1 MSFFILAGLII
12 FIDQLSK
19 FYIQH
24 NLEIGESIPL
34 IKGILHI
41 TYIENPHTAF
51 GLFKYQ
57 TIFFVM
63 ASLISLLLVILI
75 YKKLIFKNN
84 SFMYVPL
91 NLILGGA
98 IGNLIDRIRVE
109 GRVIDFID
117 IRIWPIFNFADM
129 SIVCGMLVI
138 LIYTLFFAPSETTE
152 VTIEEEEKEEK
163 LEEKEDQNSISRERD

>member
-1 MSFFILAGLII
+1 MIFFVIAGLVI

-41 TYIENPHTAF
+41 TYIENPYTSF

-63 ASLISLLLVILI
+63 ASLISLILVILI
-75 YKKLIFKNN
+75 YKKVIFKNRP
-84 SFMYVPL
+84 FMYIPFS
-91 NLILGGA
+91 LILGGA

-117 IRIWPIFNFADM
+117 IKIWPIFNFADM
-129 SIVCGMLVI
+129 SIVCGMSII
-138 LIYTLFFAPSETTE
+138 LLYTLFLTSAQTTDTITE
-152 VTIEEEEKEEK
+152 KGEAEEKIEEEEHS
-163 LEEKEDQNSISRERD
+163 N